1 MVPQAAVPGVLVGML
16 GRFREFALA
25 HTHLQGLVLE
35 YQVPRVR
42 YGGNIIIRVDKLYT
56 GDTVNKDVP
65 TVLYISAHCTF
76 PTSLVKGPQAEL
88 SAQLDSP

>member
-56 GDTVNKDVP
+56 GDTVKTYRRYCISQP
-65 TVLYISAHCTF
+65 IVLFLH
-76 PTSLVKGPQAEL
+76 P
-88 SAQLDSP
+88 